1 MSSNAY
7 NSLNSFTQGGQF
19 LRNFAVMAKQNI
31 LRTLLAGLLLGLFA
45 GAINWHKNA
54 DTHSRYV
61 LVNEIMMRTTSFVN
75 DEADREITVA
85 DETGKRTLTTLK
97 RRMDVSHYARDVAEM
112 ESLFRRAFFIGIS
125 WAIGLIALLF
135 LIAAR
140 IGASLSRDKHVR
152 GAKLTKTK
160 IVEKQVARHNKV
172 EAKKQ
177 GYEDHRSYL
186 LAGLAYPFRAETQHT
201 LMCGSTGS
209 GKTQGIFEIVLQIYE
224 RGDRG
229 VFYDKMRSFIE
240 KMYDPARDVLLNPLD
255 KRCAAWDMFAD
266 ARHIVDWEMI
276 AQALIPNENPEY
288 AFFETT
294 ARSVFA
300 HVANRIQKEAKR
312 DGRRPVL
319 SDLLTKLTAATDDEL
334 HSFLEG
340 TPAQLNIDPSN
351 PRTTG
356 SIRSTVGNAIRS
368 LGYLRDPEP
377 DEKGFSIREWIADD
391 DRASVVYLTSRD
403 DMHPVLQPLL
413 TMWIGIFT
421 SALMSQERSS
431 SRLIWFLLDELPSV
445 NRLPNLEQA
454 LAEARQYGAA
464 YLLGIQLVSQL
475 RAIYGK
481 DGADTILGLARS
493 KMVFNPGDP
502 ITAET
507 MAQFIGKQ
515 EITRKDHSM
524 SVGATELRDGQSVS
538 NRMTQELIVMPEE
551 LSTLPALVAILS
563 FTGDFPACR
572 VEIEYK
578 SLAGE
583 NPGFIEDMEAIERN
597 ERAFDP
603 RRQQVSDRDNRAN
616 SIDPI
621 RDNTESDTPPVR
633 DVPDM
638 SGDIGYGSKP
648 IDVTHLTPAPRDIV
662 TAEGASSSPAVI
674 EDQTDEKA
682 FSADQLMRS
691 ISGSKTT
698 KPGNG
703 AASIQKTLIDPKED
717 ESDEGGIDSSIG
729 NDRVH
734 LDMLAAEQDMQA
746 QSPAITKNGK
756 DMRPQD
762 RESDTKR
769 SDEEYEERRE
779 EDRRRDEREA
789 EAVEKEQ
796 PAYRGHDVAPDHWG
810 GR

>member
-1 MSSNAY
+1 MSSHAY

-31 LRTLLAGLLLGLFA
+31 LRTLLAGLFIGLFT
-45 GAINWHKNA
+45 GAINWHMNA

-61 LVNEIMMRTTSFVN
+61 LVNEIMMRTTSFLN
-75 DEADREITVA
+75 EDADREITVA
-85 DETGKRTLTTLK
+85 DENGKRTLTTLK
-97 RRMDVSHYARDVAEM
+97 RRMEVSHYARDVAEM
-112 ESLFRRAFFIGIS
+112 ERHFGRAFFVGLS
-125 WAIGLIALLF
+125 WAMGLIVLLF

-152 GAKLTKTK
+152 GAKLTTPRT
-160 IVEKQVARHNKV
+160 VEKQVARYNKV

-177 GYEDHRSYL
+177 GYQDHRSYL

-240 KMYDPARDVLLNPLD
+240 KMFDPSRDVLLNPLD

-300 HVANRIQKEAKR
+300 HVANRIQKDAKIA
-312 DGRRPVL
+312 GRRPVM
-319 SDLLTKLTAATDDEL
+319 SELLTKLTATTDEEL

-377 DEKGFSIREWIADD
+377 GEKGFSIREWIADD

-431 SRLIWFLLDELPSV
+431 SRLIWFLLDELPSL

-481 DGADTILGLARS
+481 DGADTILGLART

-551 LSTLPALVAILS
+551 LSTLPSLVAILS

-572 VEIEYK
+572 VQIEYK
-578 SLAGE
+578 SLVGD
-583 NPGFIEDMEAIERN
+583 NPGFLEDPDAIERN

-603 RRQQVSDRDNRAN
+603 RRKLTPARNEKNRTLRPESLEAETCPDNDRF
-616 SIDPI
+616 
-621 RDNTESDTPPVR
+621 
-633 DVPDM
+633 VPDM
-638 SGDIGYGSKP
+638 SEQIGYPSNT
-648 IDVTHLTPAPRDIV
+648 IDVTTLGSHRSKS
-662 TAEGASSSPAVI
+662 ASSAEPKTAIS
-674 EDQTDEKA
+674 EDPGPTAASGFRAQDLVKTITHAKPG
-682 FSADQLMRS
+682 SKQP
-691 ISGSKTT
+691 SGSIR
-698 KPGNG
+698 P
-703 AASIQKTLIDPKED
+703 ILQHHED
-717 ESDEGGIDSSIG
+717 DDDGEGGMDAAIG
-729 NDRVH
+729 NDRIH
-734 LDMLAAEQDMQA
+734 LDMLAAEQEMQG
-746 QSPAITKNGK
+746 QSPAVTKNGK
-756 DMRPQD
+756 DMRSED
-762 RESDTKR
+762 READTKR
-769 SDEEYEERRE
+769 ADEDYEQRREEERRNE
-779 EDRRRDEREA
+779 EREA
-789 EAVEKEQ
+789 EALEKEQ
-796 PAYRGHDVAPDHWG
+796 PAYRGHDLAPDHWA

>member
-1 MSSNAY
+1 MSSHAY

-31 LRTLLAGLLLGLFA
+31 LRTLLAGLLIGLFT
-45 GAINWHKNA
+45 GAINWHSNA

-61 LVNEIMMRTTSFVN
+61 LVNEIMMRTTSFMN
-75 DEADREITVA
+75 DEADREITLA
-85 DETGKRTLTTLK
+85 DEIGGRTLTTLK
-97 RRMDVSHYARDVAEM
+97 RRMEVSHYARDVAEM
-112 ESLFRRAFFIGIS
+112 ESHFGRAFFVGLS
-125 WAIGLIALLF
+125 WALGLIVLLF

-152 GAKLTKTK
+152 GAKLTKPKT
-160 IVEKQVARHNKV
+160 VEKQVARYNKK

-177 GYEDHRSYL
+177 GYGDHQSYL

-255 KRCAAWDMFAD
+255 KRCAAWDMFSD
-266 ARHIVDWEMI
+266 ARHIIDWEMI

-312 DGRRPVL
+312 EGRRPVL
-319 SDLLTKLTAATDDEL
+319 SDLLTKLTATTDEEL

-356 SIRSTVGNAIRS
+356 SIRSTVGNSIRS

-377 DEKGFSIREWIADD
+377 HEKGFSIREWVADD

-431 SRLIWFLLDELPSV
+431 SRLIWFLLDELPSL

-551 LSTLPALVAILS
+551 LSTLPALAAILS

-572 VEIEYK
+572 VEIDYK
-578 SLAGE
+578 NLAGE
-583 NPGFIEDMEAIERN
+583 NPGFIEDLEAIERN

-603 RRQQVSDRDNRAN
+603 RRRQDRGRDIRPNPV
-616 SIDPI
+616 DPD
-621 RDNTESDTPPVR
+621 RETKERNNAPVR
-633 DVPDM
+633 EVPDM
-638 SGDIGYGSKP
+638 AGDIGYGSKS
-648 IDVTHLTPAPRDIV
+648 IDITHMKPAGRDIV
-662 TAEGASSSPAVI
+662 TVEPAPSSPPVI
-674 EDQTDEKA
+674 ADENSDEA
-682 FSADQLMRS
+682 FSADQLMRAISSSKSTKRGAGAGS
-691 ISGSKTT
+691 IR
-698 KPGNG
+698 
-703 AASIQKTLIDPKED
+703 KTLTSKKKD
-717 ESDEGGIDSSIG
+717 ESEEGGVDSSIG

-734 LDMLAAEQDMQA
+734 LDMIAAEQEMQA
-746 QSPAITKNGK
+746 QSPAITRNGK

-769 SDEEYEERRE
+769 SDDEYEERRD
-779 EDRRRDEREA
+779 EDRRREEREA
-789 EAVEKEQ
+789 EAVEREQ